1 MKNTILKFGLLSGLV
16 AAGLMFFSAK
26 WFSASGNMEYGAA
39 IGYTG
44 MLISMIV
51 VFMGVR
57 NYRNEERGGKIS
69 FGEAFK
75 VGGLMALLSC
85 VIYVI
90 GWLLVY
96 EFVMPDF
103 MDKYITFTLDGMRTA
118 GKSDIEIQKAA
129 TDLGKMK
136 AEYEGSLF
144 IRIAYTFLEPLPTS
158 LLGTLVSAWALRK
171 R

>member
-1 MKNTILKFGLLSGLV
+1 M
-16 AAGLMFFSAK
+16 
-26 WFSASGNMEYGAA
+26 
-39 IGYTG
+39 
-44 MLISMIV
+44 
-51 VFMGVR
+51 R